1 MLRQTSLQTALLAGM
16 AVLLALLAPLAV
28 EVAPVRAQG
37 GEFDLPPGVTWDE
50 VNSIARRMYCD
61 VCEGI
66 PLDECE
72 SVACRRWRE
81 EIARL
86 LGEGWTRDEI
96 MDHFVERY
104 GADVAALPR
113 STADR
118 ILAFATPAVI
128 VLIIGLIGA
137 LQVRQLRRRGQQA
150 GAVVRRSGSRLQT
163 RPVPDD
169 VDPAYLERLERELEG
184 LES

>member
-1 MLRQTSLQTALLAGM
+1 MLRKTSLQTALLAGLVVLI
-16 AVLLALLAPLAV
+16 AVMAPLAV

-37 GEFDLPPGVTWDE
+37 GEFDLPDGVTWDD
-50 VNSIARRMYCD
+50 VNSIARRLYCD

-86 LGEGWTRDEI
+86 LGEGRTRDEI
-96 MDHFVERY
+96 MDYFVERY
-104 GADVAALPR
+104 GADVASLPR

-118 ILAFATPAVI
+118 ILAFAVPAGI

-137 LQVRQLRRRGQQA
+137 LQVRQFRLRGQRT
-150 GAVVRRSGSRLQT
+150 GELVRRSGSPLQA

-184 LES
+184 LEL